1 MDVAAALGL
10 GALVGLGVAMPLGA
24 IGVLL
29 LQTGVRR
36 GFRVAAA
43 GGLGVATVDLVYA
56 VVAVLAG
63 AAVAGALEGH
73 ERPVRVASA
82 LVLGAVAATGVVRWW
97 RARGRAAA
105 EARDGTGPDGTGPD
119 GTGPDG
125 ASPARTF
132 AGFLA
137 LTAINPLTVVYFAAV
152 VAGLADRLTSP
163 GDRVA
168 FVVGIGAASAAW
180 QVGLGAVGAA
190 LGARVGPRTRSALTL
205 AGHGVVGVLAVV
217 LALR

>member
-1 MDVAAALGL
+1 MDAAAALGL

-43 GGLGVATVDLVYA
+43 GGLGVATVDLGYA

-63 AAVAGALEGH
+63 TAVAGALAGH
-73 ERPVRVASA
+73 ERPVRLASA
-82 LVLGAVAATGVVRWW
+82 LVLGAVAATGVARWW
-97 RARGRAAA
+97 RARERAAA
-105 EARDGTGPDGTGPD
+105 GPGGAGPDG
-119 GTGPDG
+119 G
-125 ASPARTF
+125 ASSARTF
-132 AGFLA
+132 AGFVA

-163 GDRVA
+163 AGRVA

-180 QVGLGAVGAA
+180 QVGLGGVGAA

-205 AGHGVVGVLAVV
+205 AGHGVVGVLAVA
-217 LALR
+217 LAWR

>member
-1 MDVAAALGL
+1 MDVTAALGL

-63 AAVAGALEGH
+63 AAVAGALAGH

-82 LVLGAVAATGVVRWW
+82 LVLGAVAATGVLRWW
-97 RARGRAAA
+97 RTRDRAAA
-105 EARDGTGPDGTGPD
+105 TSPAAGPDAVDPDAAPPD
-119 GTGPDG
+119 GG
-125 ASPARTF
+125 SPARAF
-132 AGFLA
+132 AGFVA

-163 GDRVA
+163 GDRLA
-168 FVVGIGAASAAW
+168 FVVGIGGASAAW

-190 LGARVGPRTRSALTL
+190 LGARVGPRARSALTL
-205 AGHGVVGVLAVV
+205 AGHGVVGALAVA

>member
-43 GGLGVATVDLVYA
+43 SGLGVATVDLVYA

-63 AAVAGALEGH
+63 TAVAGALEGH
-73 ERPVRVASA
+73 ERPVRVVSA

-97 RARGRAAA
+97 RARGRAADDDA
-105 EARDGTGPDGTGPD
+105 AAGPVGG
-119 GTGPDG
+119 
-125 ASPARTF
+125 SPARAF
-132 AGFLA
+132 AGFVA

-168 FVVGIGAASAAW
+168 FVVGVGAASAAW
-180 QVGLGAVGAA
+180 QVGLGGVGAA
-190 LGARVGPRTRSALTL
+190 LGARVGPRTRNVLTL

>member
-43 GGLGVATVDLVYA
+43 GGLGVAAVDLAYA

-63 AAVAGALEGH
+63 TAVAGVLDGH
-73 ERPVRVASA
+73 DRPVRVASA
-82 LVLGAVAATGVVRWW
+82 VVLGAVAATGVVRWW
-97 RARGRAAA
+97 RARGRA
-105 EARDGTGPDGTGPD
+105 EAGDGQGTAD
-119 GTGPDG
+119 A

-132 AGFLA
+132 AVFVA

-152 VAGLADRLTSP
+152 VAGLADRLTAAAA
-163 GDRVA
+163 RAA

-190 LGARVGPRTRSALTL
+190 LGARVGPRTRTGLTL
-205 AGHGVVGVLAVV
+205 AGYGVVGVLALV
-217 LALR
+217 LAVR

>member
-1 MDVAAALGL
+1 MDTAAALGL

-63 AAVAGALEGH
+63 AAVAGVLEGH

-82 LVLGAVAATGVVRWW
+82 VVLGAVAATGLVRWW
-97 RARGRAAA
+97 RAHDRAAA
-105 EARDGTGPDGTGPD
+105 DRQSVDPGTTPEGT
-119 GTGPDG
+119 
-125 ASPARTF
+125 SPVRTF

-168 FVVGIGAASAAW
+168 FVVGIGAASAVW

-190 LGARVGPRTRSALTL
+190 LGSRVGPHTRSALTL
-205 AGHGVVGVLAVV
+205 AGHGVVGVLAVA

>member
-63 AAVAGALEGH
+63 AAVAGVLEGH

-97 RARGRAAA
+97 RARDQASSDRTSA
-105 EARDGTGPDGTGPD
+105 DPGTR
-119 GTGPDG
+119 PDG

-132 AGFLA
+132 GGFVA

-168 FVVGIGAASAAW
+168 FVVGIGGASAAW

-190 LGARVGPRTRSALTL
+190 LGARVGPRARSALTL
-205 AGHGVVGVLAVV
+205 AGHGVVGALAVA

>member
-1 MDVAAALGL
+1 M
-10 GALVGLGVAMPLGA
+10 
-24 IGVLL
+24 
-29 LQTGVRR
+29 
-36 GFRVAAA
+36 
-43 GGLGVATVDLVYA
+43 YA

-97 RARGRAAA
+97 RARGRAGADDAA
-105 EARDGTGPDGTGPD
+105 GPDGSEGDGSRRD

-125 ASPARTF
+125 ASPTRTF
-132 AGFLA
+132 AGFVA
-137 LTAINPLTVVYFAAV
+137 ITAINPLTVVYFAAV
-152 VAGLADRLTSP
+152 VAGLADRLASP
-163 GDRVA
+163 ADRVA

-205 AGHGVVGVLAVV
+205 AGHGVVGALAVV

>member
-1 MDVAAALGL
+1 MTAALGL

-63 AAVAGALEGH
+63 AAVAGALAGH

-82 LVLGAVAATGVVRWW
+82 LVLGAVAATGV
-97 RARGRAAA
+97 
-105 EARDGTGPDGTGPD
+105 
-119 GTGPDG
+119 
-125 ASPARTF
+125 
-132 AGFLA
+132 
-137 LTAINPLTVVYFAAV
+137 
-152 VAGLADRLTSP
+152 
-163 GDRVA
+163 
-168 FVVGIGAASAAW
+168 
-180 QVGLGAVGAA
+180 
-190 LGARVGPRTRSALTL
+190 
-205 AGHGVVGVLAVV
+205 
-217 LALR
+217 LR

>member
-1 MDVAAALGL
+1 MDAAALGL

-29 LQTGVRR
+29 LQTGVAR

-43 GGLGVATVDLVYA
+43 AGLGVAAVDLAYA

-63 AAVAGALEGH
+63 AAVARALDGH
-73 ERPVRVASA
+73 ERAVQVA
-82 LVLGAVAATGVVRWW
+82 GAVVLAGVAAAGVVKWW
-97 RARGRAAA
+97 RMRGRAEVAGGAA
-105 EARDGTGPDGTGPD
+105 SAGGV
-119 GTGPDG
+119 
-125 ASPARTF
+125 SPLRTF
-132 AGFLA
+132 AGFVA

-163 GDRVA
+163 GARVA
-168 FVVGIGAASAAW
+168 FVVGIGVASAAW

-190 LGARVGPRTRSALTL
+190 LGARVGPRVRTVLTL
-205 AGHGVVGVLAVV
+205 AGHGVVGALAVV
-217 LALR
+217 LVVR

>member
-10 GALVGLGVAMPLGA
+10 GVLVGLGVAMPLGA

-43 GGLGVATVDLVYA
+43 GGLGVATVDLLYA

-63 AAVAGALEGH
+63 TAVAGALGGH
-73 ERPVRVASA
+73 ERPVQVASA
-82 LVLGAVAATGVVRWW
+82 LVLGAVAATGIVRWW

-105 EARDGTGPDGTGPD
+105 DAAD

-125 ASPARTF
+125 ARPARTF
-132 AGFLA
+132 AGFVA

-152 VAGLADRLTSP
+152 VAGLADRLASP
-163 GDRVA
+163 GGRVA
-168 FVVGIGAASAAW
+168 FVVGIGAASAVW

-190 LGARVGPRTRSALTL
+190 LGTRVGPRTRSALTL
-205 AGHGVVGVLAVV
+205 AGHGVVGALAVA

>member
-1 MDVAAALGL
+1 MDAVAALGL

-36 GFRVAAA
+36 GFRVAAV

-63 AAVAGALEGH
+63 AAVAGVLEGH
-73 ERPVRVASA
+73 ERPVQVASA
-82 LVLGAVAATGVVRWW
+82 LVLGAVAVTGVVRWW
-97 RARGRAAA
+97 RARGRAAV
-105 EARDGTGPDGTGPD
+105 DPDGTRPD
-119 GTGPDG
+119 GARPDG

-132 AGFLA
+132 GGFVA

-163 GDRVA
+163 ADRVA

-190 LGARVGPRTRSALTL
+190 LGAKVGPRTRSALTL
-205 AGHGVVGVLAVV
+205 AGHGVVGALAVA

>member
-43 GGLGVATVDLVYA
+43 GGLGVATVDLAYA

-63 AAVAGALEGH
+63 AAVAGALQGH

-82 LVLGAVAATGVVRWW
+82 VVLGAVAATGVVRWW
-97 RARGRAAA
+97 RARGRAVADVA
-105 EARDGTGPDGTGPD
+105 
-119 GTGPDG
+119 GPDG

-132 AGFLA
+132 AGFVA

-168 FVVGIGAASAAW
+168 FVVGIGTASAVW

-190 LGARVGPRTRSALTL
+190 VGARVGPRTRSALTL
-205 AGHGVVGVLAVV
+205 AGHGVVGVLAVA

>member
-119 GTGPDG
+119 G

-205 AGHGVVGVLAVV
+205 AGHGVVGALAVA